1 LPSKKT
7 AMCKNVETIRII
19 KVYDKDLPGLQ
30 QLNAQ
35 SNISKK
41 IWVQKYSY
49 RMLKL
54 WLQRQSPL
62 GIARTYIEQIEKD
75 LAEYYDEPLKRIF
88 IETTY
93 R

>member
-1 LPSKKT
+1 
-7 AMCKNVETIRII
+7 MCKPVETIRII
-19 KVYDKDLPGLQ
+19 KVYDKNLPGLQ
-30 QLNAQ
+30 PFNTQ
-35 SNISKK
+35 SNLSKQL
-41 IWVQKYSY
+41 WVQKYSH
-49 RMLKL
+49 RLLKL
-54 WLQRQSPL
+54 WLQWQSPL

>member
-1 LPSKKT
+1 
-7 AMCKNVETIRII
+7 MCKNVETIRII
-19 KVYDKDLPGLQ
+19 KVYDKDLPGFQ
-30 QLNAQ
+30 RLNAQ

-75 LAEYYDEPLKRIF
+75 LAGYYDDPLKRIF

>member
-1 LPSKKT
+1 
-7 AMCKNVETIRII
+7 MCKNVETIRII
-19 KVYDKDLPGLQ
+19 KVYDKDPPGLQ

-88 IETTY
+88 IESTY

>member
-1 LPSKKT
+1 
-7 AMCKNVETIRII
+7 MCKNVETIRII

-54 WLQRQSPL
+54 WLRWQSPL